1 MKRKPWPLG
10 PGEPPRLTLKAAVS
24 VLRKAG
30 FKFTAKNSATYHDLK
45 ASFEARK
52 LREASKRE

>member
-1 MKRKPWPLG
+1 VKPWPLG

-30 FKFTAKNSATYHDLK
+30 FKFTAKNAATYHDLK
-45 ASFEARK
+45 ASFDARK
-52 LREASKRE
+52 LRESSKRE